1 LAGRYS
7 GFSGCIGLAAGD
19 TQPATLSFVGRN
31 GRPML
36 FEADGQ
42 QVRSTTLVTGLPT
55 FVTLGT
61 VHLMNVI
68 IRTGTAGAT
77 IASKSSNHSKSEVHS
92 PPALG
97 SLYQVPTSRF

>member
-1 LAGRYS
+1 
-7 GFSGCIGLAAGD
+7 
-19 TQPATLSFVGRN
+19 
-31 GRPML
+31 ML

-42 QVRSTTLVTGLPT
+42 QVPSTTLVTGLPT

-77 IASKSSNHSKSEVHS
+77 IASKSSNHSKSQVHS
-92 PPALG
+92 PPDPG
-97 SLYQVPTSRF
+97 VFVPSPDFELLSYWWL